1 MTTARPNYSTDV
13 TWQCDTILTPVS
25 WHNLFWETIAASACS
40 GERWCQEPTFN
51 NQHDLLEFLKLE
63 LKAAVTPSPRTP
75 AVPAGQHPSGYLS
88 RYLHHLSIAAQ
99 LYKIFFLGLISCHH
113 LFLEIRAGFMLK
125 SVCMSEVPIKLESWM
140 RTTKLSL
147 IESGDDLDISTL
159 ERTQP
164 VCLGCRHRYYSDTTA
179 GRGGAG
185 RGGGA
190 VNIVHRASMKLG
202 PRCSTG

>member
-1 MTTARPNYSTDV
+1 M
-13 TWQCDTILTPVS
+13 
-25 WHNLFWETIAASACS
+25 
-40 GERWCQEPTFN
+40 
-51 NQHDLLEFLKLE
+51 
-63 LKAAVTPSPRTP
+63 TPSPRTP

-88 RYLHHLSIAAQ
+88 RYLQHLSIAAAQ

-185 RGGGA
+185 ARWTLCTEPA
-190 VNIVHRASMKLG
+190 WNLVLAAQQDRLDFRSQYTTENASIKF
-202 PRCSTG
+202 